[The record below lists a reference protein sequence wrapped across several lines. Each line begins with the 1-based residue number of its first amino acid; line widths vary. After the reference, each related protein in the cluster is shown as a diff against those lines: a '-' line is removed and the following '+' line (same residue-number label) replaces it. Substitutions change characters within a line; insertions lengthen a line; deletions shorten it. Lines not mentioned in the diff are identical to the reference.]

1 MKMTIRK
8 KLFSVFLIL
17 AIILGIVSSLSY
29 SHIQKIN
36 SSYSALI
43 DRNMDNL
50 ANVKDIQLYASR
62 ESSCLRGIIM
72 NEENSIDFLQRN
84 IDQINETV
92 NIVKAANQNEDI
104 NELLQ
109 TILSLNE
116 KLKEQAGAFLTS
128 KGNDNSQNIQ
138 LVNQEVISIAIQI
151 EEAASQIGE
160 ILAKEMQED
169 ITANSEIVA
178 SVKKMNLVYGII
190 SFVLAILIGIFMTRI
205 ITRPILLLVGEA
217 EKIAGGD
224 LSQDDII
231 VRNRDEIGE
240 LSHAF
245 NQMKQNLKMLIHQV
259 HSNSAQL
266 AATSDELAASVE
278 ENNRATE
285 QITFAMQEITTGAE
299 KQVSNVIQ
307 SVEGTEEISKGM
319 DKAADSI
326 ESVANLI
333 MVANEKATIGNDV
346 VNRTVGQMN
355 RVQQSAIESAGVVQA
370 LSEKSKEIGKII
382 ELITQVAD
390 QTNLLALNAAIEAA
404 RAGEQGKGF
413 SVVADEVRKLA
424 EQSSNA
430 AGQIRNLIEKIQDES
445 EKAVQSMNTSTQV
458 VKEGLQLV
466 SQTGDSFQDIVHSI
480 NQVAIESED
489 VATIVKQ
496 VQTNSQKIMEEM
508 KNTRQL
514 VEHSTA
520 NIQNVAA
527 SAEEQNATMEGVY
540 SSAEVLS
547 EMAQDLYRV
556 VNSFKIE

>member
-1 MKMTIRK
+1 
-8 KLFSVFLIL
+8 
-17 AIILGIVSSLSY
+17 
-29 SHIQKIN
+29 
-36 SSYSALI
+36 
-43 DRNMDNL
+43 MDNL

-62 ESSCLRGIIM
+62 EISSLRGILI
-72 NEENSIDFLQRN
+72 NEEGSIEFLQIN
-84 IDQINETV
+84 IDQINEKV
-92 NIVKAANQNEDI
+92 EIMKAANQNEDI

-109 TILSLNE
+109 TILSLNG
-116 KLKEQAGAFLTS
+116 KLKEQAEAFLTS

-205 ITRPILLLVGEA
+205 ITRPILLLVEGA
-217 EKIAGGD
+217 KKIAGGD

-240 LSHAF
+240 LSHVF
-245 NQMKQNLKMLIHQV
+245 NQMKQNLKILIHQV

-346 VNRTVGQMN
+346 VNRTIGQMN

-413 SVVADEVRKLA
+413 SVVAGEVRKLA

-430 AGQIRNLIEKIQDES
+430 AGQIRNLIEEIQDES
-445 EKAVQSMNTSTQV
+445 EKAVQSMNISTQV

-466 SQTGDSFQDIVHSI
+466 SQTGNSFQDIVRSI
-480 NQVAIESED
+480 NQVAIESEE

-496 VQTNSQKIMEEM
+496 VQTNSQKITEEM

-514 VEHSTA
+514 VENSTA

-556 VNSFKIE
+556 INSFKIE

>member
-62 ESSCLRGIIM
+62 EISSLRGIIM
-72 NEENSIDFLQRN
+72 NEENSIEFLQTN